1 MHYNSYPLQV
11 FNIAGHLIYWG
22 DAIAI
27 FPLSE
32 NNLYAVAP
40 NVPTERDSEI
50 ARTFEEKFPEYNLL
64 EVIFI

>member
-1 MHYNSYPLQV
+1 
-11 FNIAGHLIYWG
+11 LIYWG

-50 ARTFEEKFPEYNLL
+50 ARKFEEKFPEYNLL
-64 EVIFI
+64 EVFFI